1 MSPAHPLKTLHLYL
15 LRQVI
20 ATLVMTV
27 LVFTFVLVLGNVLKE
42 VLGFLVSGQA
52 SLGVVL
58 KAIGLLV
65 PLVVVYALP
74 MGMLTAVLLVFG
86 RFSADQELTAARA
99 GGISLISLSAP
110 ILGFSLLMCG
120 LSAWANMEL
129 APNSRSAYKSIFLKF
144 TAGFSAAQ
152 IPEGRHIKD
161 DGYIFFVGENRN
173 GKLRD
178 VLVYDLGQGT
188 NPPSSWHAVRGDVQ
202 TETEGTN
209 RWLILNLYE
218 VSGVIFQDEQ
228 AVMTA
233 VDHFPFKY
241 DLARFDNVRGYTS
254 IKGMSFTQLRAESR
268 RVEERVRGE
277 SRQLASSERQQ
288 FVATQLA
295 TLLTPVQVQ
304 MHRQVAFSFACF
316 GFTLIG
322 IPLGI
327 RVQRRETNIGFAIA
341 LVLVMVYYSLVLL
354 GLSLD
359 NHPAW
364 YPHLLL
370 WVPNLL
376 FQAVGAV
383 LLWRANRGF

>member
-1 MSPAHPLKTLHLYL
+1 
-15 LRQVI
+15 
-20 ATLVMTV
+20 
-27 LVFTFVLVLGNVLKE
+27 
-42 VLGFLVSGQA
+42 
-52 SLGVVL
+52 
-58 KAIGLLV
+58 
-65 PLVVVYALP
+65 
-74 MGMLTAVLLVFG
+74 
-86 RFSADQELTAARA
+86 
-99 GGISLISLSAP
+99 
-110 ILGFSLLMCG
+110 
-120 LSAWANMEL
+120 MEL

-161 DGYIFFVGENRN
+161 VPGYIFFVGENRN
-173 GKLRD
+173 GKLQD

-188 NPPSSWHAVRGDVQ
+188 NPPSSWHAARGEVQ

-218 VSGVIFQDEQ
+218 VRGVVFQDDR
-228 AVMTA
+228 AAMTA

-241 DLARFDNVRGYTS
+241 DLTRFDNVRGYTS
-254 IKGMSFTQLRAESR
+254 IKGMSFTQLREELES
-268 RVEERVRGE
+268 VAERVRDQ
-277 SRQLASSERQQ
+277 SRQVAGPERRQ

-359 NHPAW
+359 NHPGW

-376 FQAVGAV
+376 FQGMGAV